1 MNAVTVVQIDKTTR
15 AFFQDTKAT
24 PRRKMSAGND
34 NQQRMFR
41 LYKNGIKVSKP
52 KNEEKEGRSMATM
65 DSGLR
70 GHLRKHRK
78 RNVILWSVQVKN
90 QGSGM

>member
-1 MNAVTVVQIDKTTR
+1 VKLKNAPPHTNFSDLGNNLNAVTVVQIDKTTR

-52 KNEEKEGRSMATM
+52 KNEKKKKGDQWQR
-65 DSGLR
+65 
-70 GHLRKHRK
+70 
-78 RNVILWSVQVKN
+78 
-90 QGSGM
+90 